1 MIDLAMQVAGVLMCG
16 LILWRAE
23 PTLAR
28 MDRYTHLSVRLAMWM
43 ATVGAV
49 ARLVWIVMGGVPD
62 GISVLMLSGL
72 AMLLIC
78 ERRLRIIVPRFGL
91 KRADRRN
98 RYRQG

>member
-28 MDRYTHLSVRLAMWM
+28 MDRYTHMSVRLAMWL

-49 ARLVWIVMGGVPD
+49 ARLGWIMLGGVPD
-62 GISVLMLSGL
+62 GISVLMLGGL
-72 AMLLIC
+72 AMLLMC
-78 ERRLRIIVPRFGL
+78 ERRLRILVPRFGI
-91 KRADRRN
+91 KRLDRRN
-98 RYRQG
+98 RYRKG